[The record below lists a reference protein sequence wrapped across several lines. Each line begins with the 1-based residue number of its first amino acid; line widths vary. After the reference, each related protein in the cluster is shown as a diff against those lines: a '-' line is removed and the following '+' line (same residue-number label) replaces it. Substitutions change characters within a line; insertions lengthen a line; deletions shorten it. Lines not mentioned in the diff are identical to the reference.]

1 MNRREFM
8 AAAAASAGLAGLG
21 PGRAWADAYPQK
33 ALTFIVPYPAGGAA
47 DQFARPFAQAL
58 DPRLHQSVIIENRP
72 GANGNIGSA
81 YAARRLPADG
91 YAFLLGS
98 TSTLA
103 INPHIYPSMGYS
115 PLDDLQPVTLTHRMP
130 NVLVVGAQTPYRTV
144 ADLVGAARQRPGKLE
159 YGSAGIGNTMH
170 MAAELFQLRA
180 GIRLLHIPYKGG
192 PEALNDLLGGRIP
205 MMFHNLPAII
215 ALVNSGKLR
224 ALAIADDKRS
234 PLLPDVPTMAEAG
247 IADATSVVWNG
258 ILVRHGTAK
267 AIVDRLSRDMVAVLA
282 DPGFRRNLTAQGYE
296 ILSST
301 PAEFEALLRKDY
313 AAMGDLVKRANI
325 RME

>member
-1 MNRREFM
+1 MNRREFTAT
-8 AAAAASAGLAGLG
+8 AAAALCLGAGRSALAQGS
-21 PGRAWADAYPQK
+21 YPDK

-58 DPRLHQSVIIENRP
+58 NERLHQAVIIENRP

-81 YAARRLPADG
+81 YAAKRLPADG
-91 YAFLLGS
+91 YTLLLGS

-144 ADLVGAARQRPGKLE
+144 ADLVAAAKQRPGKLE

-192 PEALNDLLGGRIP
+192 PEALNDLLGGRVP
-205 MMFHNLPAII
+205 MMFHNLPAIV

-224 ALAIADDKRS
+224 ALAIADDKPS
-234 PLLPDVPTMAEAG
+234 PLLPGVPTMAQAG

-258 ILVRHGTAK
+258 ILVRRGTSME
-267 AIVDRLSRDMVAVLA
+267 IVDRLSRDMGAVLA
-282 DPGFRRNLTAQGYE
+282 DPGFRGNLTAQGYE

-301 PAEFEALLRKDY
+301 PAEFDALLRRDY
-313 AAMGDLVKRANI
+313 AAMGELVKRANI

>member
-1 MNRREFM
+1 MNRREFTAT
-8 AAAAASAGLAGLG
+8 AAAALCLGAGRSALAQGS
-21 PGRAWADAYPQK
+21 YPDK

-58 DPRLHQSVIIENRP
+58 NERLHQAVIIENRP

-81 YAARRLPADG
+81 YAAKRLPADG
-91 YAFLLGS
+91 YTLLLGS

-144 ADLVGAARQRPGKLE
+144 ADLVAAAKQRPGKLE

-192 PEALNDLLGGRIP
+192 PEALNDLLGGRVP
-205 MMFHNLPAII
+205 MMFHNLPAIV

-224 ALAIADDKRS
+224 ALAIADDKPS
-234 PLLPDVPTMAEAG
+234 PLLPGVPTMAQAG

-258 ILVRHGTAK
+258 ILVRRGTSME
-267 AIVDRLSRDMVAVLA
+267 IVDRLSRDMGAVLA
-282 DPGFRRNLTAQGYE
+282 DPGFRGNLTAQGYE

-301 PAEFEALLRKDY
+301 PAEFDALLRKDY
-313 AAMGDLVKRANI
+313 AAMGELVKRANI

>member
-1 MNRREFM
+1 MNRREFTAT
-8 AAAAASAGLAGLG
+8 AAAALCLGAGRSALAQGS
-21 PGRAWADAYPQK
+21 YPDK

-58 DPRLHQSVIIENRP
+58 NERLHQAVIIENRP

-81 YAARRLPADG
+81 YAAKRLPADG
-91 YAFLLGS
+91 YTLLLGS

-144 ADLVGAARQRPGKLE
+144 ADLVAAAKQRPGKLE

-192 PEALNDLLGGRIP
+192 PEALNDLLGGRVP
-205 MMFHNLPAII
+205 MMFHNLPAIV

-224 ALAIADDKRS
+224 ALAIADDKPS
-234 PLLPDVPTMAEAG
+234 PLLPGVPTMAQAG

-258 ILVRHGTAK
+258 ILVRRGTSTE
-267 AIVDRLSRDMVAVLA
+267 IVERLARDMGAVLA
-282 DPGFRRNLTAQGYE
+282 DPGFRGNLTAQGYE

-301 PAEFEALLRKDY
+301 PAEFDALLRKDY
-313 AAMGDLVKRANI
+313 AAMGELVKRANI

>member
-1 MNRREFM
+1 MNRRDFTR
-8 AAAAASAGLAGLG
+8 AAAGVACAAALG
-21 PGRAWADAYPQK
+21 PAFAQERYPDK
-33 ALTFIVPYPAGGAA
+33 PLTFVVPYPPGGAA
-47 DQFARPFAQAL
+47 DQFARPFAQWLGDAV
-58 DPRLHQSVIIENRP
+58 HQSVIIENRP

-81 YAARRLPADG
+81 YVARRLPADG
-91 YAFLLGS
+91 YALLLGS

-115 PLDDLQPVTLTHRMP
+115 VLDDLQPVTLTHRMP
-130 NVLVVGAQTPYRTV
+130 NVLVVGANTPYRTLT
-144 ADLVGAARQRPGKLE
+144 DLIAAARQQPGKLE

-180 GIRLLHIPYKGG
+180 SIRLLHIPYKGG

-205 MMFHNLPAII
+205 MMFHNLPAIVP
-215 ALVNSGKLR
+215 LVQAGKLR

-234 PLLPDVPTMAEAG
+234 PLLPDVPTLQESG
-247 IADATSVVWNG
+247 VPDATSVVWNG
-258 ILVRHGTAK
+258 ILLRRGTPAG
-267 AIVDRLSRDMVAVLA
+267 IVEELSSRMGAVLGN
-282 DPGFRRNLTAQGYE
+282 PEFRRNLTAQGYE

-301 PAEFEALLRKDY
+301 PAQFDALLRKDY

-325 RME
+325 KME

>member
-1 MNRREFM
+1 MDRRDFTT
-8 AAAAASAGLAGLG
+8 AAVAGLCMALARSGMAQG
-21 PGRAWADAYPQK
+21 PYPDK

-58 DPRLHQSVIIENRP
+58 NARLHQSVIIENRP

-81 YAARRLPADG
+81 YAAKRLQADG
-91 YAFLLGS
+91 YTLLLGS

-144 ADLVGAARQRPGKLE
+144 ADLIGAAKQHPGKLE

-192 PEALNDLLGGRIP
+192 PEALNDVLGGRIP
-205 MMFHNLPAII
+205 MMFHNLPAIM

-234 PLLPDVPTMAEAG
+234 PLLPGVPTMEEAG
-247 IADATSVVWNG
+247 IHDATSVVWNG
-258 ILVRHGTAK
+258 ILVRRGTSMD
-267 AIVDRLSRDMVAVLA
+267 IVDRLSRDMGAVLA

-301 PAEFEALLRKDY
+301 PADFEALLRKDY
-313 AAMGDLVKRANI
+313 GAMGDLVKRANI

>member
-1 MNRREFM
+1 MNRREFTAT
-8 AAAAASAGLAGLG
+8 AAAALCLGAGRSALAQGS
-21 PGRAWADAYPQK
+21 YPDK

-58 DPRLHQSVIIENRP
+58 NERLHQAVIIENRP

-81 YAARRLPADG
+81 YAAKRLPADG
-91 YAFLLGS
+91 YTLLLGS

-144 ADLVGAARQRPGKLE
+144 ADLVAAAKQRPGKLE

-192 PEALNDLLGGRIP
+192 PEALNDLLGGRVP
-205 MMFHNLPAII
+205 MMFHNLPAIV

-224 ALAIADDKRS
+224 ALAIADDKPS
-234 PLLPDVPTMAEAG
+234 PLLPGVPTMAQAG

-258 ILVRHGTAK
+258 ILVRRGTSTE
-267 AIVDRLSRDMVAVLA
+267 IVERLARDMGAVLA
-282 DPGFRRNLTAQGYE
+282 DPGFRGNLTAQGYE

-301 PAEFEALLRKDY
+301 PAEFDALLRRDY
-313 AAMGDLVKRANI
+313 AAMGELVKRANI